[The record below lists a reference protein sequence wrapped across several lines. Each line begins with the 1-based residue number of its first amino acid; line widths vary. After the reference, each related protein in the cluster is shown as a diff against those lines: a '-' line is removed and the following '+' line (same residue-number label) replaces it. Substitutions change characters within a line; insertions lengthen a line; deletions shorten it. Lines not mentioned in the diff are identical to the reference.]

1 MLFVPVLRFDA
12 EGPFFELDGFLVEDE
27 AFAFAVAVVDFDF
40 DRAGFAFDEVVLPA
54 LDLDEADFA
63 AVPFFADDF
72 AEAFVD
78 FPAADLEDVF
88 DDPNLDLPVF
98 GPADFLAV
106 GISFSSPISD
116 LKF

>member
-1 MLFVPVLRFDA
+1 MLFDPELRLDDV
-12 EGPFFELDGFLVEDE
+12 EPFFELDAFLAEDE
-27 AFAFAVAVVDFDF
+27 AFAFVVVLVDFALDC
-40 DRAGFAFDEVVLPA
+40 AGFAFVEVDLPA

-63 AVPFFADDF
+63 AVLFFAGDF

-78 FPAADLEDVF
+78 FPTVDLAEVF
-88 DDPNLDLPVF
+88 DDPDLDLPVF
-98 GPADFLAV
+98 GLADFLAV